1 MVEVWPGKFTENE
14 RAITFWDRIIFIIF
28 SYTLI
33 FIFKDKQGCNARN
46 CVMNSVRS
54 LWKDPAK
61 AQVCVC
67 VCVCEVY
74 QNYLKT

>member
-1 MVEVWPGKFTENE
+1 MENE
-14 RAITFWDRIIFIIF
+14 QAITFLDLIIF
-28 SYTLI
+28 SIFSSTLI
-33 FIFKDKQGCNARN
+33 FIFKDKQGCNSRY

-61 AQVCVC
+61 VQVC

-74 QNYLKT
+74 QNYLIT